1 MAVIAAPRQAPSGL
15 GRHGVAGA
23 IAGAAR
29 LLQRNLLVYRRTWR
43 GSLFGS
49 FLTPLLYL
57 TAMGIGLGQLVGK
70 GGAPL
75 PGGVDYLHFLGPGI
89 LASTCMQTASFESTY
104 PIMGKISWRRN
115 YEAILA
121 TPMEVHHLLIGELAW
136 IAFRLMTMSTVFL
149 AVLTLFGIP
158 RSPLAVLAIPAAMLT
173 GLAFAA
179 PIIAFSAT
187 RHNDSGFAALFR
199 FVINPLFLFS
209 GTFFPVSTL
218 PGAVRWVAAA
228 TPLYHGVALV
238 RGAVLDAMPAEWP
251 LHLAYLLIFV
261 GVTGYIA
268 YRLLRRRLVK

>member
-1 MAVIAAPRQAPSGL
+1 MAAIAAPRPAPSGL
-15 GRHGVAGA
+15 GRSGVTGA
-23 IAGAAR
+23 LAGAAR
-29 LLQRNLLVYRRTWR
+29 VLQRNLLVYRRTWR
-43 GSLFGS
+43 GSIFGS

-57 TAMGIGLGQLVGK
+57 TAMGVGLGQLVGK
-70 GGAPL
+70 GGASL

-104 PIMGKISWRRN
+104 PIMGKISWRKN

-121 TPMEVHHLLIGELAW
+121 TPMEVHHLLIGELSW
-136 IAFRLMTMSTVFL
+136 IGFRLMTMSTVFL
-149 AVLTLFGIP
+149 VVLTLFGIP

-179 PIIAFSAT
+179 PIIGFSAT

-209 GTFFPVSTL
+209 GTFFPVSSL
-218 PGAVRWVAAA
+218 PGAVQWVAAA

-238 RGAVLDAMPAEWP
+238 RGAVLDQMPASWP
-251 LHLAYLLIFV
+251 LHLAYLLAFL
-261 GVTGYIA
+261 GATSYIA